1 MRTIIYG
8 LLAHRILHTKTDY
21 SDKDF
26 SSTSTQKLE
35 TFLDRSFYYPYLM
48 NVSGTVLQVTD
59 LADLWYREFYLELSK
74 RLQFPI
80 EMSLPWILTD
90 EILESKN
97 SSMMEFMLFPLD
109 LYNDAAA
116 RALHSL
122 NQRFLYDEIE
132 AEVNLCFD
140 QLVFKISEQIYTYY
154 KMQASRYKFVIF
166 SPFFYY
172 PFNITLLSIL
182 MDKPYRHI
190 LEAIQPNNRF
200 HPPKSRYD
208 VLLKQR
214 LLSVPLPSLPLFIYY
229 FFPANTELTN
239 YINYPPAVGTFD
251 RSQSV
256 DSTKDEYQ
264 IETKYRFCYQPL

>member
-26 SSTSTQKLE
+26 SDSSIKKLE
-35 TFLDRSFYYPYLM
+35 AFLDRSFYYPYLM
-48 NVSGTVLQVTD
+48 NVSGTILQVTD

-109 LYNDAAA
+109 LYNDAAG

-132 AEVNLCFD
+132 AEVNLYFD

-154 KMQASRYKFVIF
+154 KMQASR
-166 SPFFYY
+166 
-172 PFNITLLSIL
+172 
-182 MDKPYRHI
+182 
-190 LEAIQPNNRF
+190 
-200 HPPKSRYD
+200 
-208 VLLKQR
+208 
-214 LLSVPLPSLPLFIYY
+214 
-229 FFPANTELTN
+229 
-239 YINYPPAVGTFD
+239 
-251 RSQSV
+251 
-256 DSTKDEYQ
+256 
-264 IETKYRFCYQPL
+264 